1 MRKLLLPLLPIALVV
16 SSGLAQAQV
25 ITVGP
30 NINVTK
36 QSGSQSETAIAISRI
51 NPNLV
56 TLSSNAQG
64 TMINK
69 FSTNAGSTWSNS
81 ALQVAGGYDSWM
93 GADSFGNIFLSYQV
107 SQVTSVAR
115 SIDGGANYAV
125 TGIAGSDADH
135 PEMSVGPGITPGTN
149 SIFLRDTVTGVNRV
163 VSATSSGLGVST
175 GYTVQNGLGSG
186 NFGSTAVGP
195 AGQTIFT
202 SMNPSGGVGPTSMV
216 LQYDATGTGPGGYV
230 NRGTLTTNVGGWR
243 PVPAQ
248 PNRTIDA
255 QIELEYDFSGG
266 ANNGALYALYTQA
279 ANTTTNDT
287 NIVFRRSTD
296 NGLTFSNELKLNND
310 IGTNSQF
317 FGRLAVD
324 QATGWLASVWYDA
337 RNAGAANNKVE
348 LWGSISF
355 NGGVTWQPNF
365 KISGGMTNCI
375 NSGGNN
381 NGNECGD
388 YISMDFYNGTLVT
401 AWADSSNFTGDN
413 PNGTSQLDIYFAKV
427 AVAIPEPSTY
437 ALMAFGLAGVLLGVR
452 RKTLPQPVRL
462 SRA

>member
-1 MRKLLLPLLPIALVV
+1 MRTLRFTLLPLALAA

-25 ITVGP
+25 ITVGT

-36 QSGSQSETAIAISRI
+36 LGGSQSETAVAINRI
-51 NPNLV
+51 NPNLIA
-56 TLSSNAQG
+56 LSSNAQG

-107 SQVTSVAR
+107 AQVTSVAR
-115 SIDGGANYAV
+115 STDGGATYAV
-125 TGIAGSDADH
+125 TAIPGGGADH
-135 PEMSVGPGITPGTN
+135 PEMSIGPGVAPGTN
-149 SIFLRDTVTGVNRV
+149 SIFLRDTTGAGNRV
-163 VSATSSGLGVST
+163 ISATSSGLGVST
-175 GYTVQNGLGSG
+175 AYTVQTGLGSG

-195 AGQTIFT
+195 QGQTIFT
-202 SMNPSGGVGPTSMV
+202 SMNPSGGIGPTSMT
-216 LQYDATGTGPGGYV
+216 LRYDADGTGPGGYV
-230 NRGTLTTNVGGWR
+230 VQNTLTTNVGGFR
-243 PVPAQ
+243 PIPAQ
-248 PNRTIDA
+248 PSRTIDA

-266 ANNGALYALYTQA
+266 ANNGTLYALYTQA
-279 ANTTTNDT
+279 ADKFTNNTD
-287 NIVFRRSTD
+287 IVFRRSTD

-310 IGTNSQF
+310 VGTNSQF

-324 QATGWLASVWYDA
+324 QATGWLASVWFDA

-348 LWGSISF
+348 LWGTVSF

-375 NSGGNN
+375 NSGSINDA
-381 NGNECGD
+381 NECGD

-413 PNGTSQLDIYFAKV
+413 PNGTSELDIYFAKV
-427 AVAIPEPSTY
+427 TVAIPEPSTY
-437 ALMAFGLAGVLLGVR
+437 ALMALGLAGMLLRVR
-452 RKTLPQPVRL
+452 RQKVPQG
-462 SRA
+462 S

>member
-1 MRKLLLPLLPIALVV
+1 MRKLLSPMLPIALVAA
-16 SSGLAQAQV
+16 SGLAHAQF

-36 QSGSQSETAIAISRI
+36 QSGSQSETAIAISRT
-51 NPNLV
+51 NSNLM

-69 FSTNAGSTWSNS
+69 FSTNAGNNWSNS

-115 SIDGGANYAV
+115 SIDGGATYAV
-125 TGIAGSDADH
+125 TGIAGGGADH

-149 SIFLRDTVTGVNRV
+149 SVFLRDTVAGANRV
-163 VSATSSGLGVST
+163 ISATSSGLGVST
-175 GYTVQNGLGSG
+175 GYTVQTGLGSG

-195 AGQTIFT
+195 LGQTIFT
-202 SMNPSGGVGPTSMV
+202 SMNPSGGVGPTSMA
-216 LQYDATGTGPGGYV
+216 LRYDTSGTGPGGYV
-230 NRGTLTTNVGGWR
+230 VQNTLTTNVGGFR
-243 PVPAQ
+243 PIPAQ
-248 PNRTIDA
+248 PSRTIDA

-266 ANNGALYALYTQA
+266 VNNGALYALYTQA
-279 ANTTTNDT
+279 ANNTTNDT
-287 NIVFRRSTD
+287 DIVFRRSTD
-296 NGLTFSNELKLNND
+296 NGLTFSSELKLNND

-348 LWGSISF
+348 LWGTVSF
-355 NGGVTWQPNF
+355 NGGVSWQPNF

-375 NSGGNN
+375 ASAGVND
-381 NGNECGD
+381 GNECGD

-427 AVAIPEPSTY
+427 TVAIPEPSTY
-437 ALMAFGLAGVLLGVR
+437 ALMAFGLSAVLLGVR
-452 RKTLPQPVRL
+452 GRKVPQRV
-462 SRA
+462 